1 MKRRFEM
8 YQYRQVV
15 VRMRLGDSD
24 RELAKAGLMG
34 RRRAAALRQ
43 VALAQGW
50 LNREQPVP
58 DEATLAAVLT
68 AAAAV
73 TTPSQSLVE
82 PYREQ
87 VTAWWQAGV
96 QGTAIY
102 QALVRQY
109 GFTGSYLSVAR
120 FLQGLKATVPNATV
134 ISI

>member
-8 YQYRQVV
+8 YQYRPVL

-34 RRRAAALRQ
+34 RRKAAALRQ

-58 DEATLAAVLT
+58 DEATLAVVLT
-68 AAAAV
+68 AAAPAV

-109 GFTGSYLSVAR
+109 GFNPTSPTGPR
-120 FLQGLKATVPNATV
+120 FCQILAG
-134 ISI
+134 